1 MIYAFGHEPNT
12 GKDTLVMFIIDHLRA
27 KFKNLDI
34 PREGFADRIYDLCH
48 SLYGWAGFQT
58 RHYYAANPKAK
69 EVILPLVGKTPR
81 QLVIGIAEH
90 VRMFDPSAW
99 LRPVFLN
106 KPKHA
111 KFITDL
117 RTFEEVQEGKKLG
130 AYLVRI
136 DRPDAPK
143 IECTVSAILRGWD
156 GWDETLVND
165 GDMTKWRETA
175 IAFAERKVVPGI
187 QKILLSGNR

>member
-12 GKDTLVMFIIDHLRA
+12 GKDTLVMFIIDHIRA

-34 PREGFADRIYDLCH
+34 PREGFADRIYDLAF

-58 RHYYAANPKAK
+58 RHYYMANPKAK
-69 EVILPLVGKTPR
+69 EAVLPAVGKTPR
-81 QLVIGIAEH
+81 QIVIGIAEH
-90 VRMFDPSAW
+90 VREFDPEAW

-117 RTFEEVQEGKKLG
+117 RTFEEVEVGRKLG

-143 IECTVSAILRGWD
+143 IECKISKILRGWE
-156 GWDETLVND
+156 GWNEVLVND
-165 GDMTKWRETA
+165 GDLTKWRQTG
-175 IAFAERKVVPGI
+175 IDFAERVVIPGI
-187 QKILLSGNR
+187 QKILLAGK